1 MQRFQDSLAT
11 RALQGARR
19 EAPQTLAILELLAQ
33 RARCR
38 PFQPA
43 EPGLQVPQHGAP
55 LQDRSGCAA
64 YTCTPP
70 HLMGRKVGLPH
81 FPQFAMALPQA
92 QAAVW
97 VLLAAALAY
106 YGNGESDLLS
116 LVLWDSR
123 LNRLVQVLQHGCRP

>member
-1 MQRFQDSLAT
+1 
-11 RALQGARR
+11 
-19 EAPQTLAILELLAQ
+19 
-33 RARCR
+33 
-38 PFQPA
+38 
-43 EPGLQVPQHGAP
+43 
-55 LQDRSGCAA
+55 
-64 YTCTPP
+64 
-70 HLMGRKVGLPH
+70 
-81 FPQFAMALPQA
+81 MALPQA